1 MIKNTDKYTLRTEIS
16 IGITHYYV
24 SFRDGEG
31 IIHETEV
38 SRPVYLEIRQFGQQE
53 RNLRRSDERYK
64 EQSNL
69 TDAKLNERALHTA
82 ESVEK
87 IVQDN
92 LKSSYLQQI
101 ISELPETQRRRLELY
116 HEFGL
121 TFQQI
126 ADMEGC
132 SKASVFRSINKAE
145 AKIREE
151 IKNKF

>member
-1 MIKNTDKYTLRTEIS
+1 MINNTDKYTLRTKFSE
-16 IGITHYYV
+16 GITHYYV

-31 IIHETEV
+31 IIHEIEV
-38 SRPVYLEIRQFGQQE
+38 SRPVYLEIRRFGQQE
-53 RNLRRSDERYK
+53 RNFRCSDERYK
-64 EQSNL
+64 EQSAL
-69 TDAKLNERALHTA
+69 TDAKLNERTLRPQK
-82 ESVEK
+82 SVER

-92 LKSSYLQQI
+92 LQSRYLQQI

-132 SKASVFRSINKAE
+132 SKRAVKFSLDLAE
-145 AKIREE
+145 AKI
-151 IKNKF
+151 KNNLRL